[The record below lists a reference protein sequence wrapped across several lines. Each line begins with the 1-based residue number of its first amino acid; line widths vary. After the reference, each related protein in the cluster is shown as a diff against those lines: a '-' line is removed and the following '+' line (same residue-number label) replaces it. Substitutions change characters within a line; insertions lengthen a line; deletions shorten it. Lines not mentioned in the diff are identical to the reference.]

1 MGWLKKL
8 FKRPVRFTCR
18 CGTTGRAESGMLVR
32 CPYCHSTQMVSKTL
46 KTDKQVIV
54 NQLEC

>member
-8 FKRPVRFTCR
+8 FKGSVRFTCR
-18 CGTTGRAESGMLVR
+18 CGTTGKAQRGMLVR
-32 CPYCHSTQMVSKTL
+32 CPYCHSTQATKTL